1 MRSIIWRVYTGLIL
15 VGLGV
20 LILLQNLGVFQ
31 AGGNFEAILFG
42 AAFILGGFAFL
53 AVLFTNRTSWWA
65 AIPGITLCSIGIL
78 ILISSLLPAVG
89 DVIGGAIVLGGIA
102 LSFWVVFLLD
112 NRNWWAI
119 IPGGTLLTL
128 AVITALPQSL
138 TAANGFIVPGV
149 LFTGMGL
156 TFALLGI
163 LRMSPGRRWSWPWI
177 PAGILITMGLLF
189 ALSAGNLV
197 QTVWPAVLILLGL
210 FLVFRS
216 VRKS

>member
-1 MRSIIWRVYTGLIL
+1 
-15 VGLGV
+15 
-20 LILLQNLGVFQ
+20 
-31 AGGNFEAILFG
+31 
-42 AAFILGGFAFL
+42 L

-78 ILISSLLPAVG
+78 ILISSMLPAVG

-163 LRMSPGRRWSWPWI
+163 LRIGQGRRWSWPWI
-177 PAGILITMGLLF
+177 PAGILIIMGLLF

-197 QTVWPAVLILLGL
+197 QTVWPAILILLGL